1 MSNTQ
6 SSTSIPFYRDERFL
20 RAFAQ
25 IASAVL
31 IISLLIVAILN
42 FLRAMD
48 ARNLSLSYDFLSV
61 RASFPISDP
70 AIDYTPADTFGRAF
84 LVGLLNT
91 LRISVLGI
99 LLATI
104 LGTMIALARLSSN
117 WLLSRIAL
125 AYIEFHRN
133 IPLLVLLFIWYFA
146 VFSELPN
153 LENSILL
160 PGPGYLNQRGIFFS
174 WPRLNE
180 NGWVF
185 MASLVL
191 GLIVAIA
198 IWVRLRRKREES
210 GEETHFVRNSFLS
223 FTSISIIGWFLAG
236 GDPFWIDTPTFE
248 GFNIQGG
255 LRFTPEF
262 LGLFVGLFTYTA
274 AFIAEVVRA
283 GIQAVDKGQLE
294 AASAV
299 GLNPFQVLSLVIVP
313 QSLRIIIP
321 PMISQYLNLT
331 KNSSLAL
338 AIGFQELFS
347 VGKIVINQAGRAV
360 PVFILIMISYLMLS
374 GITSLVL
381 NMYNRRIQFITR

>member
-1 MSNTQ
+1 MK
-6 SSTSIPFYRDERFL
+6 STRSTTTIPFYRDERFL
-20 RAFAQ
+20 RTAAQ
-25 IASAVL
+25 IVSAILV
-31 IISLLIVAILN
+31 IAFLIVIVVN
-42 FLRAMD
+42 FFRALD
-48 ARNLSLSYDFLSV
+48 ARNLSLSYDFLNV
-61 RASFPISDP
+61 TAAFPISDP
-70 AIDYTPADTFGRAF
+70 AIEYTPADTFGRAF

-91 LRISVLGI
+91 LRVSVLGI
-99 LLATI
+99 LMATI
-104 LGTMIALARLSSN
+104 LGTMVALARLSSN

-146 VFSELPN
+146 VFSQLPS
-153 LENSILL
+153 LENSIVF
-160 PGPGYLNQRGIFFS
+160 PGPSYLNQRGAFLS

-180 NGWVF
+180 NGWIFV
-185 MASLVL
+185 AALLVAL
-191 GLIVAIA
+191 VVAIT
-198 IWVRLRRKREES
+198 IWVNLRRKREDS
-210 GEETHFVRNSFLS
+210 GEETNFIRNSLLS
-223 FTSISIIGWFLAG
+223 FAIISVIGWFLAG
-236 GDPFWIDTPTFE
+236 GDPFWVDVPAFE

-299 GLNPFQVLSLVIVP
+299 GLSSFQVLSLVIIP

-347 VGKIVINQAGRAV
+347 VGKIVINQAGLAV
-360 PVFILIMISYLMLS
+360 PVFILIMASYLLLS
-374 GITSLVL
+374 GITSFIL
-381 NMYNRRIQFITR
+381 NIYNRRIQFTTR

>member
-1 MSNTQ
+1 MSTTQ
-6 SSTSIPFYRDERFL
+6 SSSAIPFYRDERFL
-20 RAFAQ
+20 RTFAQ

-31 IISLLIVAILN
+31 IISLLIVAIVN
-42 FLRAMD
+42 FFRAMD

-70 AIDYTPADTFGRAF
+70 AIPYTPADTFGRAF
-84 LVGLLNT
+84 LVGVLNT
-91 LRISVLGI
+91 LRVSVLGI
-99 LLATI
+99 LVATI
-104 LGTMIALARLSSN
+104 LGTVIALARLSTN

-146 VFSELPN
+146 VFSQLPS

-160 PGPGYLNQRGIFFS
+160 PGPSYLNQRGAFFS

-180 NGWVF
+180 NGWIFV
-185 MASLVL
+185 AALLL
-191 GLIVAIA
+191 GLIIA
-198 IWVRLRRKREES
+198 YVLWVRLRRKREES
-210 GEETHFVRNSFLS
+210 GQETNFVRNSVLAFVI
-223 FTSISIIGWFLAG
+223 FTTVGWFLAG

-248 GFNIQGG
+248 GFSIQGG

-262 LGLFVGLFTYTA
+262 LGLFVGLVTYTA

-299 GLNPFQVLSLVIVP
+299 GLSPFQVLSLVIIP

-360 PVFILIMISYLMLS
+360 PVFILIMISYLLLS
-374 GITSLVL
+374 GITSFVL
-381 NMYNRRIQFITR
+381 NIYNRRIQLITR